1 MKRWIFFSALF
12 ALFSSGCSNPTS
24 HRQTFHLY
32 ILAGQSN
39 MAGRGKVETQ
49 DTQPHPRVF
58 ALNQDGQWQP
68 ATEPLH
74 FDKPNIAGVGPGLA
88 FGKAMAEYKKKVR
101 IGLIP
106 CAAGGSPIASWTEGG
121 YHSQTKSHPYDDA
134 LERARIATQSGV
146 IKGIIWHQGESD
158 GKPELTEVY
167 QAKLEELIANFR
179 RELGDDDLPFV
190 VGTLSDF
197 YIARNPNAK
206 TINEIFERLPL
217 TVKNTACVETSGLT
231 PKSDLTHFNAE
242 SARELGKR
250 YAESM
255 IQLEQGD

>member
-1 MKRWIFFSALF
+1 MKRWIVFSALI
-12 ALFSSGCSNPTS
+12 ALFSSGCSGPYAN
-24 HRQTFHLY
+24 RQEFHLY

-39 MAGRGKVETQ
+39 MAGRGKVEEQ
-49 DTQPHPRVF
+49 DKQPHPRVF
-58 ALNQDGQWQP
+58 MLNQEGQWQP

-88 FGKAMAEYKKKVR
+88 FGKAMADYKKNIK

-121 YHSQTKSHPYDDA
+121 YHSQTQSHPYDDA
-134 LERARIATQSGV
+134 LERARIAMQSGV

-158 GKPELTEVY
+158 SKPERVKVY

-190 VGTLSDF
+190 VGKLSDF

-206 TINEIFERLPL
+206 AINEIFEKLPL

-231 PKSDLTHFNAE
+231 PKSDQTHFNAE
-242 SARELGKR
+242 SARKLGKR
-250 YAESM
+250 YAEKM
-255 IQLEQGD
+255 IELEQGD